1 MLVDCRCVG
10 EGYRHRVYGRFL
22 QAGSVELYGVADRA
36 DVGPGPLAFCGGIR
50 ARRVR
55 DGRGINYIRGYRGD
69 GADSAPPQAM
79 TAINTMEIS
88 PSNKY
93 AGIFIG
99 CPPGLFYLPGAQ

>member
-1 MLVDCRCVG
+1 MAVSCR
-10 EGYRHRVYGRFL
+10 
-22 QAGSVELYGVADRA
+22 AGSVELYGVADRA
-36 DVGPGPLAFCGGIR
+36 DMGPGTLVFCDGIR
-50 ARRVR
+50 APESGTAGVSTTSVATV
-55 DGRGINYIRGYRGD
+55 GT

-88 PSNKY
+88 PSKKY